1 MATLDK
7 LSNEIMDIINE
18 YSNEVKKELE
28 SLLDKTAT
36 KVLDYVIKN
45 APRSGRRNAMADTF
59 TTATL
64 GEGINK
70 TVVIY
75 SKTKGRMIH
84 FIEFGFKH
92 RNGKFIPA
100 RAFMRPAFDRF
111 TPEMLDEIKKII
123 ERGTS

>member
-7 LSNEIMDIINE
+7 LSSEIMDIINT
-18 YSNEVKKELE
+18 YSDSVKKELE
-28 SLLDKTAT
+28 ALLDKTSD
-36 KVLDYVIKN
+36 KVLEYVIKN
-45 APRSGRRNAMADTF
+45 APRSGRKNAMADTF
-59 TTATL
+59 TKVTL

-75 SKTKGRMIH
+75 SKTRGRMIH

-100 RAFMRPAFDRF
+100 RAFMRPAFDLF
-111 TPEMLDEIKKII
+111 TPEMLSEIKKII
-123 ERGTS
+123 ERGAA